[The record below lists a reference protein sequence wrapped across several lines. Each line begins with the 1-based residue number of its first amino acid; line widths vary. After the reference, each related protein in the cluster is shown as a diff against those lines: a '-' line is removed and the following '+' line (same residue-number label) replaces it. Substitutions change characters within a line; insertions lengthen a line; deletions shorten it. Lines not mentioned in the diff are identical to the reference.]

1 MSRRQKLIDRVQGIP
16 PPKDLTWEELVSFLG
31 YYGYELDS
39 SGGGSHHKFR
49 NPSTGESV
57 NVARP
62 HPDNIVKPYYI
73 KQIVAALASKTTQG
87 P

>member
-1 MSRRQKLIDRVQGIP
+1 MPTPR
-16 PPKDLTWEELVSFLG
+16 DLTWEEMVAFLRH
-31 YYGYELDS
+31 YGYELDS

-49 NPSTGESV
+49 NPSTGHSV

-62 HPDNIVKPYYI
+62 HPENIVKPYYI
-73 KQIVAALASKTTQG
+73 KQIVAALASQTTEG